1 MYINNNS
8 IVLTRKFI
16 NQKKET
22 KNAYNGG
29 KRLTIRYFRSKLRK

>member
-8 IVLTRKFI
+8 IVLTGKFI
-16 NQKKET
+16 NQKNET